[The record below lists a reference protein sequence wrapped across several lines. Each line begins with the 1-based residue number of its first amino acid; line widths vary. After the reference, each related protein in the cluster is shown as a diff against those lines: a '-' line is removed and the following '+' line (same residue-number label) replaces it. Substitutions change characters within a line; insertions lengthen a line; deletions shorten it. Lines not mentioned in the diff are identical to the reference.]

1 MAIQRTNATF
11 DMKLIITDTNVF
23 FDIISIGALS
33 EFFALDFE
41 ICTTDFVVNE
51 VLESDQKMQIES
63 FIKTNKLL
71 VFKLS
76 AEEVEEIKSFTTKR
90 FFKGITDKTV
100 LWKSYQL
107 KCPLLTGDKKLRNE
121 ADDLKIEVHGS
132 IWVIN
137 ELIEKEIIT
146 KIKGI
151 ELLEKIKL
159 INASLPHDEIDKI
172 INWLKIPN

>member
-1 MAIQRTNATF
+1 MT
-11 DMKLIITDTNVF
+11 LIITDTNVF
-23 FDIISIGALS
+23 FDIISIGALP

-51 VLESDQKMQIES
+51 ILESNQKDQIKS
-63 FIKTNKLL
+63 FIRAKQLN
-71 VFKLS
+71 VFKLTI
-76 AEEVEEIKSFTTKR
+76 EEIDEITSFPTKR

-121 ADDLKIEVHGS
+121 AEDLKIEVHGS
-132 IWVIN
+132 IWVII

-146 KIKGI
+146 EAKGA
-151 ELLEKIKL
+151 ELLEKLKL
-159 INASLPHDEIDKI
+159 INASLPHDEIDKLI
-172 INWLKIPN
+172 KRLK